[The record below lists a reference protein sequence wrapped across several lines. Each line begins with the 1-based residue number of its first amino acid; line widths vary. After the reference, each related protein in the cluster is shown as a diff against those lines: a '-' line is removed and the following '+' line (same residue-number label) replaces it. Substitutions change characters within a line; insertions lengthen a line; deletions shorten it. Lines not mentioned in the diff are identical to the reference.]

1 MFSFPDIDFAPLQFP
16 EAEQEVAFVEDQVR
30 VNSSSVVT
38 VVDEE
43 LRLILG
49 TGVKGAG
56 LEPPPPPPP
65 PHEVTTKRARTE

>member
-30 VNSSSVVT
+30 VNSSPVVT

-43 LRLILG
+43 VKLI
-49 TGVKGAG
+49 TGAG
-56 LEPPPPPPP
+56 NVIATFTDFDKDPPSP
-65 PHEVTTKRARTE
+65 EQVKV